1 MSSIATNEFREAL
14 LMSLEEVFTNV
25 RGFMLDTGTSLF
37 ETLATISAEEA
48 SQRVSS
54 QGASLAA
61 QVNHAR
67 FYIDAL
73 LAGPPAEGQPP
84 HDWAGSWA
92 IEAVTNEEWLALIER
107 LRGSYEKA
115 REFAQTYEGWN
126 AWFMAGAFGLVAHS
140 AYHLGEIR
148 SGIAV
153 IRDRALA

>member
-1 MSSIATNEFREAL
+1 VSSIDINEFREAL

-37 ETLATISAEEA
+37 ETLATISAAEA

-54 QGASLAA
+54 KGASLAA

-73 LAGPPAEGQPP
+73 LAGPPAAGQPP

-92 IEAVTNEEWLALIER
+92 IEAVTTEEWLALIER
-107 LRGSYEKA
+107 LRVSYEKA
-115 REFAQTYEGWN
+115 REFAQTFEGWN

-148 SGIAV
+148 AGVAV
-153 IRDRALA
+153 IRDRI

>member
-1 MSSIATNEFREAL
+1 MSSIKTNEFREAL
-14 LMSLEEVFTNV
+14 LMSLEEVFANV
-25 RGFMLDTGTSLF
+25 RGFMLDKGTSMF

-73 LAGPPAEGQPP
+73 LAGPPAAGQPP

-92 IEAVTNEEWLALIER
+92 IESVTTEEWLALIER
-107 LRGSYEKA
+107 LRVAYEKT
-115 REFAQTYEGWN
+115 REFAQNYDGWD
-126 AWFMAGAFGLVAHS
+126 AFYMAGAFGLVAHS

-148 SGIAV
+148 AGISV
-153 IRDRALA
+153 IRDRI